1 MSTKKQFIDCI
12 MSSYFLNNTPV
23 LQTYRKMCKVWEVNE
38 WNSIP
43 CYKTVLRHAHQ
54 LEKKYSILRLKR
66 LKLV

>member
-1 MSTKKQFIDCI
+1 MSTKKQFIDCVL
-12 MSSYFLNNTPV
+12 SSYFLNNIPV
-23 LQTYRKMCKVWEVNE
+23 LQIYRKVCKVWEVNE

-54 LEKKYSILRLKR
+54 LEKKYPILRLKR